1 MQDNRMCIVTC
12 VSACTQKRERPTTI
26 CREHTNM
33 LFVVFLVDES
43 AILIFFFILYY
54 LFQILYNKQ
63 GFLLAYGKE
72 ILLTLDLTALHFQMK
87 VPCSTPN
94 I

>member
-1 MQDNRMCIVTC
+1 
-12 VSACTQKRERPTTI
+12 
-26 CREHTNM
+26 M

-43 AILIFFFILYY
+43 AILILFLILYY

-63 GFLLAYGKE
+63 GFLLAHGKE
-72 ILLTLDLTALHFQMK
+72 ILLTLDLTALHFQMNF
-87 VPCSTPN
+87 PCSTPN